1 MSEFASWKSI
11 GMFAE
16 LEDQDLAQ
24 VREAFSHRLVPAGQ
38 NLVAE
43 GEDGDEMFVLVS
55 GKVQVTKSM
64 LLSNV
69 AIPFLT
75 MDNPRKVLATL
86 DGSSY
91 PIFGEM
97 ALVDRD
103 VRSATILVLED
114 AEFLVTDRLRFFD
127 LAQRNPALG
136 FKLLLA
142 VSRRLTATV
151 RRNNQELVKL
161 TTALALALER
171 SAR

>member
-1 MSEFASWKSI
+1 MSGFEDWKCIGVFA
-11 GMFAE
+11 ALEEPE
-16 LEDQDLAQ
+16 LEQ
-24 VREAFSHRLVPAGQ
+24 VRAAFSHRMVPAGE
-38 NLVAE
+38 NLVTE
-43 GEDGDEMFVLVS
+43 GEDGDEMFVLVR
-55 GKVQVTKSM
+55 GKVRITKSM

-69 AIPFLT
+69 NIPFLT
-75 MDNPRKVLATL
+75 MENPCKVLATL

-103 VRSATILVLED
+103 VRSATIQVLED
-114 AEFLVTDRLRFFD
+114 SDFLVTDRERFFE
-127 LAQRNPALG
+127 LARLNPGLG

-142 VSRRLTATV
+142 VSRRLAATV

-171 SAR
+171 SVR

>member
-1 MSEFASWKSI
+1 
-11 GMFAE
+11 
-16 LEDQDLAQ
+16 
-24 VREAFSHRLVPAGQ
+24 VFSHRAVPAGQ
-38 NLVAE
+38 NLVIE

-55 GKVQVTKSM
+55 GKVQITKSM

-69 AIPFLT
+69 AIPFLN

-86 DGSSY
+86 DGSSC

-114 AEFLVTDRLRFFD
+114 AEFLVTDRARFFD

-136 FKLLLA
+136 FKLLLT
-142 VSRRLTATV
+142 VSRRLAATV

>member
-1 MSEFASWKSI
+1 MSNFDDWKSI
-11 GMFAE
+11 GMFEE
-16 LEDQDLAQ
+16 LEEQELGQ
-24 VREAFSHRLVPAGQ
+24 VREAFSHREVPAGQ
-38 NLVAE
+38 NLVVE
-43 GEDGDEMFVLVS
+43 GEDGYEMFVLVH
-55 GKVQVTKSM
+55 GKVRITKSM

-69 AIPFLT
+69 NIPFLT
-75 MDNPRKVLATL
+75 MENPRKVLATL

-103 VRSATILVLED
+103 VRSATIQILED
-114 AEFLVTDRLRFFD
+114 SEFLVTDRERFFE
-127 LAQRNPALG
+127 LTRRNPSLG

-142 VSRRLTATV
+142 VSRRLAATV

-171 SAR
+171 SVR